1 MAMSVDAQQITH
13 RFNRVSMSEALKYL
27 QGQTDRYRIVFI
39 FNELED
45 FSVTADVR
53 GKSVPDAIRQLIGF
67 YPIAMTTKEGGREIY
82 VECTHKT
89 EYRLIGRL
97 LNEKSQPLE
106 YANVTLLHPSDSSYI
121 TAV

>member
-1 MAMSVDAQQITH
+1 MMRLRVLILFLICCAMAMSVDAQQITH

-53 GKSVPDAIRQLIGF
+53 GKSVPDAIRQLIG
-67 YPIAMTTKEGGREIY
+67 
-82 VECTHKT
+82 
-89 EYRLIGRL
+89 
-97 LNEKSQPLE
+97 
-106 YANVTLLHPSDSSYI
+106 
-121 TAV
+121 